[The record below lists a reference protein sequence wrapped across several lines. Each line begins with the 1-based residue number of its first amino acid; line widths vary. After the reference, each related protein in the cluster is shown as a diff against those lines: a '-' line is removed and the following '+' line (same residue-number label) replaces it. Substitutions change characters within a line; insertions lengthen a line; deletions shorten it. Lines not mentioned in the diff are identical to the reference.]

1 MSKKQESSSPK
12 GSTPTST
19 AKSAFLTD
27 KLQPLL
33 NAVALRFNRQ
43 YLGQAFEL
51 PPEVEAM
58 QVFHDWAAGS
68 LEAKIASR
76 FWEIAQ
82 PKKNQ
87 RCLDLGC
94 GVSFLVYPWRDWDAF
109 FYGQDISTVAVEALN
124 TRGPQMNSKLFKGV
138 KLGGAHELNY
148 DGGQF
153 DLVFATGWSCYYP
166 LEYWQGV
173 MAQVKRVLKP
183 GGSFVFDVL
192 DMQAPLAE
200 NWSILETYLGAE
212 VFLEELDVWEKLL
225 KDSQAKIEKKQ
236 AGELFQLYKVK
247 F

>member
-12 GSTPTST
+12 ASTSAST
-19 AKSAFLTD
+19 TNSAFSAD

-68 LEAKIASR
+68 LETKIASR

-82 PKKNQ
+82 PQKNQ

-94 GVSFLVYPWRDWDAF
+94 GVSFLVYPWRDWGAF

-148 DGGQF
+148 DVGQF

-183 GGSFVFDVL
+183 GGSFIFDVL
-192 DMQAPLAE
+192 DVQAPLAE

-212 VFLEELDVWEKLL
+212 VFLEELDAWEKLL
-225 KDSQAKIEKKQ
+225 KDSQVKIEKKQ
-236 AGELFQLYKVK
+236 SGELFQLYKVR